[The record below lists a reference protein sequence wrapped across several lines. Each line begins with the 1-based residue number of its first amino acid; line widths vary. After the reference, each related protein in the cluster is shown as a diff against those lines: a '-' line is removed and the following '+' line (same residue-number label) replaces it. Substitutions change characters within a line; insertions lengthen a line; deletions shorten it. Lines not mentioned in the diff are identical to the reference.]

1 MTNPAFTTRFLKS
14 LAGGSGGFDP
24 AIIACA
30 SMGTQFRDHCIA
42 AGLPAEGVHV
52 VRRGV
57 VQEVRQSL
65 L

>member
-1 MTNPAFTTRFLKS
+1 
-14 LAGGSGGFDP
+14 
-24 AIIACA
+24 
-30 SMGTQFRDHCIA
+30 MGTQFRDHCIA